1 MRKIVLPFILSLL
14 IAPAILKPVQAQT
27 IKTPAASPLQT
38 IKQEFAL
45 SEIAVSYSR
54 PAMKGRKIMSGLVP
68 FNNEVWRTGANQ
80 PTKITFGEDVKIDG
94 KDVPKGEYALYSIP
108 AKDEWTMI
116 LSKNTALWGSFGYK
130 QSDDLIRFTAKST
143 QLPFDIES
151 FTILFANVKPQSLDV
166 QLLWENTAVSFTV
179 NADIDSKIVKQ
190 IEAAMAPTDRRPYEA
205 AAAYYFESGKDLK
218 QAFAWASKAV
228 ELNPKQYW
236 TEHLK
241 AKIQL
246 KMGDKKGSIV
256 SATNSMANAKEQK
269 NPDYVA
275 LNEKLIAEAKR

>member
-1 MRKIVLPFILSLL
+1 MRKLVFPLLFALL
-14 IAPAILKPVQAQT
+14 IAPAFLSPLSAQT
-27 IKTPAASPLQT
+27 IKTPAPSPLQT

-45 SEIAVSYSR
+45 SEISIAYSR
-54 PAMKGRKIMSGLVP
+54 PAMKGRKVMGDLVP

-80 PTKITFGEDVKIDG
+80 PTKITFGEDVKIEG
-94 KDVPKGEYALYSIP
+94 KDVPKGEYALYTIP
-108 AKDEWTMI
+108 AKDEWTII
-116 LSKNTALWGSFGYK
+116 LSKNTALWGSIGYK
-130 QSDDLIRFTAKST
+130 QSEDLVRFKAKST
-143 QLPFDIES
+143 QLPFDVES

-166 QLLWENTAVSFTV
+166 QMIWENTAVSFTV

-190 IEAAMAPTDRRPYEA
+190 IEAAMSPTDRRPYEA
-205 AAAYYFESGKDLK
+205 AAAYYFETGKDLK
-218 QAFAWASKAV
+218 QAFNWANKAV

-246 KMGDKKGSIV
+246 KMGDKKGAIA
-256 SATNSMANAKEQK
+256 SATSSMANAKSQK
-269 NPDYVA
+269 NPDYVT